1 MNGSSMQSATENSPA
16 PLPAGKRTWLV
27 AEFALLCLALPT
39 LIITYRLAAD
49 MLLFLWGACL
59 YCAVIYAV
67 RFHRNG
73 RALWRWDAFSREN
86 LRVVLVRFVIVATA
100 MTAFLYLYD
109 PQRMLELPRERPGLM
124 LVILLLY
131 PVLSALPQEFI
142 FCTFFFDRFRPLF
155 PAERT
160 LILASAVVFAYAHV
174 LFINPVAP
182 VLSFIAGLIFAS
194 TYAKTRSL
202 ALVTFEHALYG
213 GFLFF
218 IGLGWYFY
226 GGSVAQG

>member
-1 MNGSSMQSATENSPA
+1 MSDCTQRPA
-16 PLPAGKRTWLV
+16 QQTAPALRTRQWWLI

-39 LIITYRLAAD
+39 VIIVYRLAAD
-49 MLLFLWGACL
+49 MLMFLWAACF
-59 YCAVIYAV
+59 YCAVIYAL
-67 RFHRNG
+67 RFYRGG
-73 RALWRWDAFSREN
+73 RALWGWSAFNRTN
-86 LRVVLVRFVIVATA
+86 LRIVLLRFAGVAAA
-100 MTAFLYLYD
+100 MTLFLYLYD
-109 PQRMLELPRERPGLM
+109 PQRMLELPRERPVLM
-124 LVILLLY
+124 LVILVLY

-142 FCTFFFDRFRPLF
+142 FCTFFFERFRPLF
-155 PAERT
+155 PGKRA
-160 LILASAVVFAYAHV
+160 LITASAIVFAYAHV